1 MLVLFKRKYKG
12 TRNTLKMKSV
22 STYTPVYHETG
33 YPFIPAI
40 REEYDQNRNTTS
52 SSLASL
58 VNLIT
63 ELEIQRE
70 TWTKESPFFGVCENV
85 NAEGNELPMERSLET
100 TLNNGGNVIRNS
112 CRFQQTRTGKYGEFY
127 VLNIPFVVGVNRVKV
142 QSNYVNSLSQ
152 KAISYGTEKEQGNTQ
167 RTIIL

>member
-1 MLVLFKRKYKG
+1 MLGDQEHTK
-12 TRNTLKMKSV
+12 TMKSANR
-22 STYTPVYHETG
+22 YTPAYHETG

-40 REEYDQNRNTTS
+40 REEYDPNMNTTS

-85 NAEGNELPMERSLET
+85 NAESNELPLERSLAT
-100 TLNNGGNVIRNS
+100 NDNGENVIRNS
-112 CRFQQTRTGKYGEFY
+112 CRFQQTRTGKVWRDYI
-127 VLNIPFVVGVNRVKV
+127 NMPFAVRAIRVSSDPVKFC
-142 QSNYVNSLSQ
+142 S
-152 KAISYGTEKEQGNTQ
+152 
-167 RTIIL
+167 